1 MASKDPIC
9 PLSHMLFVYDSSYTK
24 EFMISVALLLF
35 IYFFWWK
42 QSMYKFS
49 VLKLIL
55 ALQIKWALKSLLNSA
70 E

>member
-35 IYFFWWK
+35 FWWK